1 MDLTDIHDF
10 KWQLESPA
18 CIMISGM
25 TGCGKSWLTRSL
37 LQRANEIFD
46 KPVHKIVW
54 CYTEHQGPLMRELQ
68 ELVPNI
74 EFHKGLPEEIDNPD
88 INSHMILVLDD
99 LIHECKNA
107 SMQAMFTRGSHH
119 HNCSVS

>member
-1 MDLTDIHDF
+1 MHDF

-25 TGCGKSWLTRSL
+25 TGSGKSWLTRSL

-46 KPVHKIVW
+46 KPPRKILW
-54 CYTEHQGPLMRELQ
+54 CYTEHQSKLMRELQ
-68 ELVPNI
+68 EAVPNI
-74 EFHKGLPEEIDNPD
+74 EFHKGLPEEIENPD

-99 LIHECKNA
+99 LIHECKNT

-119 HNCSVS
+119 HNCSVSN